1 MKEWRRRRG
10 VEAAERGSHSGASAP
25 FLSVY
30 LIFELFHPHHTVHLF
45 ITLFLPSSLLSRPH
59 FFPNIIHLS
68 TPFFLPIYNFLV
80 PTPSLTLSIYQPHS
94 SYPSSLLSHPLS
106 SLLSPHALG
115 SRPRASQ
122 SQDQSLHP
130 HTKQLTPEHAR
141 LS

>member
-1 MKEWRRRRG
+1 MRRQRG
-10 VEAAERGSHSGASAP
+10 GGTVVLLLLFSS
-25 FLSVY
+25 FILLSSFFY
-30 LIFELFHPHHTVHLF
+30 HHHTVHLF

-80 PTPSLTLSIYQPHS
+80 PLPSLTLSIYQPHS
-94 SYPSSLLSHPLS
+94 SYPSSLLSHSLP

-122 SQDQSLHP
+122 SQDRSLYL
-130 HTKQLTPEHAR
+130 HTKQLTPEHAC